1 MIRRYDLD
9 DWEDPKRDRN
19 RSYSVHD
26 VRELLAD
33 QGEQFV
39 ACSLLEVLT
48 RDPTVPPPVR
58 PPYAP

>member
-1 MIRRYDLD
+1 MVDLSEDHGSYWRIRDVIRMIRRYDLD

-33 QGEQFV
+33 
-39 ACSLLEVLT
+39 
-48 RDPTVPPPVR
+48 
-58 PPYAP
+58 